1 MNILNIDS
9 TSGKMLITLSRDG
22 ELASFIS
29 RRSERKYME
38 MIIND
43 IDLALKKAGIGI
55 GDVDALG
62 VNKGPGDFTGTRIGI
77 SVAKTLGW
85 VLDVPVYGIN
95 ALDAAACGIAYR
107 NMAGIRRGFSSGKDV
122 FILPCLDVKK
132 DELYFSWYKITV
144 TGSGHNQSGLI
155 ASISHGGRAYG
166 IKRISEM
173 TLISSGGFPGSFEKM
188 ISGAGSSKGSS
199 VYLGGNC
206 AAGHEKMLLQLA
218 GVVPGLWLDRK
229 NIFPHP
235 GSLDACVKKCIE
247 YGIPGQRVD
256 PVYVRDFVPFGRQGG
271 Q

>member
-9 TSGKMLITLSRDG
+9 TSGKMLITLDRDG
-22 ELASFIS
+22 ELASSIS

-43 IDLALKKAGIGI
+43 MDLALKKVGIGI
-55 GDVDALG
+55 GEVDAIG

-107 NMAGIRRGFSSGKDV
+107 NIAGICRGLSSGKDV
-122 FILPCLDVKK
+122 FIIPCLDVKK
-132 DELYFSWYKITV
+132 DELYFSWYKITG
-144 TGSGHNQSGLI
+144 TGNGHHQSGLI
-155 ASISHGGRAYG
+155 ASISHGGSSYG

-173 TLISSGGFPGSFEKM
+173 TLINSGGFPGSFEKRL
-188 ISGAGSSKGSS
+188 SRARSSKGSS
-199 VYLGGNC
+199 VFLGGNC
-206 AAGHEKMLLQLA
+206 AAGYEKMLLALA
-218 GVVPGLWLDRK
+218 GIFTGLCIDRK
-229 NIFPHP
+229 NIFPYP
-235 GSLDACVKKCIE
+235 GSLDACVRKCIE